1 MSGTVNTGPGGAD
14 TGVPNVTQT
23 LDAGG
28 PPTATQH
35 EHPDSSNGLETTI
48 VKSWKAPIG
57 YAVFTLIALVL
68 FVILGRDGTSTFS
81 LSTDSD
87 AIQLPDITVP
97 ARATGIVVTVLLLL
111 ITAAGFA
118 LVRANRRVP
127 LWLTAILGVL
137 FLVAFL
143 TWVDAGASLPV
154 QVPGLLVGTVSLSV
168 PLIFGALGG
177 VISERVGVVNVA
189 IEGQLLGGAFVAAVV
204 ASITGLPVVGLVA
217 AAVAGAVVSFVLAAF
232 AIKYLVDQ
240 VIVGVV
246 LNVLVIGLTNFLYSQ
261 VLSKNAELLNSPPRF
276 DRINIPILSE
286 IPIIGPTLFRQTIIV
301 YLMYIAVAAVYF
313 ALFHTKWGLRVRA
326 VGEHP
331 QAADTVGIRVNP
343 TRFWNVLLAGA
354 ITGLGGAYF
363 TLGSVGAFNKEMT
376 AGAGYIALAAVIF
389 GQWDPIRA
397 TLAALLFGFA
407 SNLQNALGIIG
418 SPVPSEFM
426 LMLPYLLTI
435 FAVAGLVGR
444 SRGPAASGRP
454 YIKS

>member
-1 MSGTVNTGPGGAD
+1 MSDVNSSGFD

-23 LDAGG
+23 LDSSG

-35 EHPDSSNGLETTI
+35 ERPDKSNGLEKTV

-57 YAVFTLIALVL
+57 YLAFTIIALLL
-68 FVILGRDGTSTFS
+68 FVILGRDGTSTFT
-81 LSTDSD
+81 LSADND
-87 AIQLPDITVP
+87 LIQLPDITIA
-97 ARATGIVVTVLLLL
+97 ARLTGVIVTVLMAL
-111 ITAAGFA
+111 ITVYAF
-118 LVRANRRVP
+118 LRVRADRHVP
-127 LWLTAILGVL
+127 LWLSALLGVL

-204 ASITGLPVVGLVA
+204 ASITGQPLIGLA
-217 AAVAGAVVSFVLAAF
+217 AAAIAGAAVSFVLAAF
-232 AIKYLVDQ
+232 SIKYLVDQ

-331 QAADTVGIRVNP
+331 QAADTVGINVNG

-354 ITGLGGAYF
+354 ITGFGGAYF
-363 TLGSVGAFNKEMT
+363 TLGSVGAFNREMT
-376 AGAGYIALAAVIF
+376 AGLGYIALAAVIF

-426 LMLPYLLTI
+426 LMLPYVLTI